1 MEWKS
6 DIEIAQSTPLKPV
19 NEIAAGLGIPE
30 EYVENYGRYKAV
42 AIHFQTI
49 SPEEVEQEI
58 EDNCSAKSS
67 DVKLV
72 LNELSQVLQRH
83 LKQGDRV
90 RLEGLGLLK
99 LEIESEKVEA
109 PQDFRP
115 QRDIRGVRLHFLPE
129 RSKGEKA
136 LYKDIRFEKWKE

>member
-1 MEWKS
+1 MKYKIVRENK
-6 DIEIAQSTPLKPV
+6 PMLK
-19 NEIAAGLGIPE
+19 
-30 EYVENYGRYKAV
+30 NYGRYKAV
-42 AIHFQTI
+42 AMHFQTI
-49 SPEEVEQEI
+49 SPKEVEKEI
-58 EDNCSAKSS
+58 EDNCSAKRS

-72 LNELSQVLQRH
+72 LTELSQVLMRH

-90 RLEGLGLLK
+90 RLGSLGLLK
-99 LEIESEKVEA
+99 LEIESEKVED

-129 RSKGEKA
+129 RSDGEKA

>member
-1 MEWKS
+1 MKYKIVRENKP
-6 DIEIAQSTPLKPV
+6 TLK
-19 NEIAAGLGIPE
+19 
-30 EYVENYGRYKAV
+30 NYGRYKAV
-42 AIHFQTI
+42 AMHFQTI

-129 RSKGEKA
+129 RSKGAKA